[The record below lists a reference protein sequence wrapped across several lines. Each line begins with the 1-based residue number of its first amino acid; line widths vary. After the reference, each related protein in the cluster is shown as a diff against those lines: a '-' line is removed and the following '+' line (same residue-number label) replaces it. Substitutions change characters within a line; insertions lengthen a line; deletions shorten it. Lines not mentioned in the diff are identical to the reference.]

1 MSINKRWSG
10 KSIQSIVSKQMQSEY
25 KIILHMKLEDI
36 ISQSIHE
43 NGKPIGFDV
52 FMNFALYSP
61 GLGYYRSS
69 ANIFGHQGDF
79 ITAPETSDLFG
90 YSVANQCAQIINGGG
105 DILEF
110 GAGTGIL
117 AAQVLFKLNRLKSL
131 PKKYYIMELS
141 GQLKQQQKQTILSVL
156 PELIDRVEWL
166 TELPINFSGVVIA
179 NEVLDAIPAKR
190 LIFSS
195 NRFVE
200 LGVDFIDENFQ
211 WTPLDEPY
219 SNSLTSLPTNRFEG
233 YITEVNLQALA
244 WIDSL
249 YSTMKKGTVLL
260 IDYGMDR
267 NEYHHPQ
274 RKDGTLRCYYQ
285 HKASDNP
292 FDNIGKQ
299 DITTSV
305 NFSDVAEHAVK
316 VGFELS
322 GYCTQAMFLI
332 SLGIEN
338 FLLKEKDVTK
348 RNTLA
353 QQIKQLIL
361 PNAMGETFKVL
372 ALSKKQTVKLDG
384 FREQNLLN
392 KL

>member
-1 MSINKRWSG
+1 
-10 KSIQSIVSKQMQSEY
+10 
-25 KIILHMKLEDI
+25 MKLEDI

-79 ITAPETSDLFG
+79 ITAPEMSDLFG
-90 YSVANQCAQIINGGG
+90 YTVAKQCAQVINGG
-105 DILEF
+105 DLLEF
-110 GAGTGIL
+110 GAGSGAL
-117 AAQVLFKLNRLKSL
+117 AVQVLFELSRLKSL

-141 GQLKQQQKQTILSVL
+141 GQLMQQQKQTIASVL
-156 PELIDRVEWL
+156 PELFDRVEWL
-166 TELPINFSGVVIA
+166 TELPTDFSGVVIA

-190 LIFSS
+190 LIFSDG
-195 NRFVE
+195 RFVE
-200 LGVDFIDENFQ
+200 LGVDFIDGNFQ
-211 WTPLDEPY
+211 WKSLDKPY
-219 SNSLTSLPTNRFEG
+219 SNSLTSLPVNCDEG
-233 YITEVNLQALA
+233 YTTEVNLQAIA

-249 YSTMKKGTVLL
+249 YNAITEGIVLL

-267 NEYHHPQ
+267 NEYYHPQ
-274 RKDGTLRCYYQ
+274 RKEGTLRCHYR
-285 HKASDNP
+285 HKASDSP
-292 FDNIGKQ
+292 FEKIGKQ

-305 NFSDVAEHAVK
+305 NFSDIAESAVEI
-316 VGFELS
+316 GFELS

-338 FLLKEKDVTK
+338 YLLQEEDVEK
-348 RNTLA
+348 RNALA
-353 QQIKQLIL
+353 QEIKQLVL
-361 PNAMGETFKVL
+361 PSAMGETFKVL

>member
-1 MSINKRWSG
+1 
-10 KSIQSIVSKQMQSEY
+10 
-25 KIILHMKLEDI
+25 MKLEDI

-52 FMNFALYSP
+52 FMNFALYNP

-90 YSVANQCAQIINGGG
+90 YSVAKQCAQIIKSG

-110 GAGTGIL
+110 GAGSGVL
-117 AAQVLFKLNRLKSL
+117 AVQVLFELGRLKSL
-131 PKKYYIMELS
+131 PKKYYILELS
-141 GQLKQQQKQTILSVL
+141 GQLRQQQKQTIESVL
-156 PELIDRVEWL
+156 PELINHVEWL
-166 TELPINFSGVVIA
+166 TELPIGFSGVVIA

-190 LIFSS
+190 LIFSGG
-195 NRFVE
+195 RFVE
-200 LGVDFIDENFQ
+200 LGVDFIDGNFQ
-211 WTPLDEPY
+211 WKPLDDPY
-219 SNSLTSLPTNRFEG
+219 SNSLTSLPAICDEG
-233 YITEVNLQALA
+233 YTTEVNLQALA
-244 WIDSL
+244 WIGSL
-249 YSTMKKGTVLL
+249 YNIVSKGIVLL

-274 RKDGTLRCYYQ
+274 RKDGTLRCHYR
-285 HKASDNP
+285 HKANNNP

-305 NFSDVAEHAVK
+305 NFSDLAEHAVRI
-316 VGFELS
+316 GFELS

-338 FLLKEKDVTK
+338 FLLAEEDDAKSTA
-348 RNTLA
+348 LA
-353 QQIKQLIL
+353 QQIKQLVL
-361 PNAMGETFKVL
+361 PSAMGETFKVL

>member
-1 MSINKRWSG
+1 M
-10 KSIQSIVSKQMQSEY
+10 SIQSIVVKQMQSEY

-69 ANIFGHQGDF
+69 TDIFGHQGDF

-90 YSVANQCAQIINGGG
+90 YSVAKQCAQIISGGA
-105 DILEF
+105 DVLEF

-117 AAQVLFKLNRLKSL
+117 ATQILFELGRLKSL

-141 GQLKQQQKQTILSVL
+141 GQLKQQQKQTILRVL
-156 PELIDRVEWL
+156 PKLINRVEWL
-166 TELPINFSGVVIA
+166 TELPIGFSGVVIA

-190 LIFSS
+190 LIFSGG
-195 NRFVE
+195 RFVE
-200 LGVDFIDENFQ
+200 FGVDFLDGNFQ
-211 WTPLDEPY
+211 WKKLDEPY
-219 SNSLTSLPTNRFEG
+219 KNSLTSLPTNCDEG
-233 YITEVNLQALA
+233 YTTEVNLQALA

-249 YSTMKKGTVLL
+249 YRAMTKGTVLL

-274 RKDGTLRCYYQ
+274 RKDGTLRCYYK

-305 NFSDVAEHAVK
+305 NFSDIAECAVE

-338 FLLKEKDVTK
+338 FLLEEEDDEK
-348 RNTLA
+348 RNALA
-353 QQIKQLIL
+353 QEIKQLVL
-361 PNAMGETFKVL
+361 PSAMGETFKVL

-384 FREQNLLN
+384 FREQDLLN

>member
-1 MSINKRWSG
+1 
-10 KSIQSIVSKQMQSEY
+10 
-25 KIILHMKLEDI
+25 MKLEDI

-61 GLGYYRSS
+61 RLGYYRSS

-90 YSVANQCAQIINGGG
+90 YSVARQCAQIINGG
-105 DILEF
+105 DVLEF
-110 GAGTGIL
+110 GAGSGALAVQIL
-117 AAQVLFKLNRLKSL
+117 FELDRIKFL
-131 PKKYYIMELS
+131 PKKYYILELS
-141 GQLKQQQKQTILSVL
+141 GQLKQQQKQTILSAL
-156 PELIDRVEWL
+156 PELIDRIEWL
-166 TELPINFSGVVIA
+166 TELPANFSGVVIA
-179 NEVLDAIPAKR
+179 NEILDAIPAKR
-190 LIFSS
+190 LIFSDG
-195 NRFVE
+195 RFVE
-200 LGVDFIDENFQ
+200 LAVDFDDGKFK
-211 WTPLDEPY
+211 WKPLEEPY
-219 SNSLTSLPTNRFEG
+219 SNSLTPLPAICDEG
-233 YITEVNLQALA
+233 YITEVNLQTLA

-249 YSTMKKGTVLL
+249 FKAMTKGTVLL
-260 IDYGMDR
+260 IDYGMNR
-267 NEYHHPQ
+267 SEYHHPQ
-274 RKDGTLRCYYQ
+274 RKEGTLRCHYR

-292 FDNIGKQ
+292 FNNIGKQ

-316 VGFELS
+316 VGFEIS

-338 FLLKEKDVTK
+338 FLLAEKDEAK
-348 RNTLA
+348 RTALA
-353 QQIKQLIL
+353 QQVKQLVL

-392 KL
+392 ML

>member
-1 MSINKRWSG
+1 
-10 KSIQSIVSKQMQSEY
+10 
-25 KIILHMKLEDI
+25 MKLKDI
-36 ISQSIHE
+36 ISQSILE

-69 ANIFGHQGDF
+69 ANIFGHHGDF

-90 YSVANQCAQIINGGG
+90 YSVAKQCAQIINGG

-117 AAQVLFKLNRLKSL
+117 ATQVLFELGRLKSL

-141 GQLKQQQKQTILSVL
+141 GQLKQQQKKNILSAL
-156 PELIDRVEWL
+156 PELVDSVEWL
-166 TELPINFSGVVIA
+166 TELPKDFSGVVIA

-190 LIFSS
+190 LIFSGGC
-195 NRFVE
+195 FME
-200 LGVDFIDENFQ
+200 LGVDFIDGNFQ
-211 WTPLDEPY
+211 WKRLDESY
-219 SNSLTSLPTNRFEG
+219 SNSLTALPNICDEG
-233 YITEVNLQALA
+233 YTTEVNLQALA

-249 YSTMKKGTVLL
+249 YSAMNKGTILL

-274 RKDGTLRCYYQ
+274 RKEGTLRCYYK

-305 NFSDVAEHAVK
+305 NFSDVAERAVEA
-316 VGFELS
+316 GFEIS
-322 GYCTQAMFLI
+322 GYCTQSMFLI

-338 FLLKEKDVTK
+338 FLLQEKDDAK

-353 QQIKQLIL
+353 QQIKQLLL
-361 PNAMGETFKVL
+361 PSAMGETFKVL

>member
-1 MSINKRWSG
+1 
-10 KSIQSIVSKQMQSEY
+10 MQSEY

-52 FMNFALYSP
+52 FMNFALYRP
-61 GLGYYRSS
+61 RLGYYRSS

-90 YSVANQCAQIINGGG
+90 YSIAKQCAQIINGGG
-105 DILEF
+105 DVLEF
-110 GAGTGIL
+110 GAGSGVL
-117 AAQVLFKLNRLKSL
+117 AVQVLFELDRLKSL

-141 GQLKQQQKQTILSVL
+141 GQLQQQQKQAILNVL
-156 PELIDRVEWL
+156 PELINRVEWL
-166 TELPINFSGVVIA
+166 TKLPTVFSGVVIA
-179 NEVLDAIPAKR
+179 NEMLDAIPAKR
-190 LIFSS
+190 LIFSDG
-195 NRFVE
+195 RFVE
-200 LGVDFIDENFQ
+200 LGVDFIDGNFQ
-211 WTPLDEPY
+211 WKPLDEPY
-219 SNSLTSLPTNRFEG
+219 SNSLTSLPENCDEG
-233 YITEVNLQALA
+233 YTTEVNLQALA

-249 YSTMKKGTVLL
+249 YSTMTEGIVLL

-274 RKDGTLRCYYQ
+274 RKDGTLRCYYR

-305 NFSDVAEHAVK
+305 NFSDVAEHAVEA
-316 VGFELS
+316 GFELS

-338 FLLKEKDVTK
+338 FLLQEEDDEK
-348 RNTLA
+348 RNALA
-353 QQIKQLIL
+353 QEIKQLVL
-361 PNAMGETFKVL
+361 PSAMGETFKVL

-384 FREQNLLN
+384 FKEQNLLN

>member
-1 MSINKRWSG
+1 
-10 KSIQSIVSKQMQSEY
+10 MQSEY

-90 YSVANQCAQIINGGG
+90 YSVAKQCTQIINGG
-105 DILEF
+105 DVLEF
-110 GAGTGIL
+110 GAGSGVL
-117 AAQVLFKLNRLKSL
+117 AVQLLFELGRVKSL

-166 TELPINFSGVVIA
+166 TELPIGFSGVVIA

-190 LIFSS
+190 LIFSDG
-195 NRFVE
+195 RFVE
-200 LGVDFIDENFQ
+200 LGVDFIDGNFQ
-211 WTPLDEPY
+211 WKPLDEPY
-219 SNSLTSLPTNRFEG
+219 SNSLTSLPENCDEG
-233 YITEVNLQALA
+233 YTTEVNLQALA

-249 YSTMKKGTVLL
+249 YSAMTEGIVLL

-274 RKDGTLRCYYQ
+274 RKDGTLRCYYR

-292 FDNIGKQ
+292 FDKIGKQ

-305 NFSDVAEHAVK
+305 NFSDVAEHAVEA
-316 VGFELS
+316 GFELS

-338 FLLKEKDVTK
+338 FLLKEEDDAK
-348 RNTLA
+348 RNALA
-353 QQIKQLIL
+353 QQIKQLLL
-361 PNAMGETFKVL
+361 PSAMGETFKVL

>member
-1 MSINKRWSG
+1 M
-10 KSIQSIVSKQMQSEY
+10 KQIQSEY
-25 KIILHMKLEDI
+25 KIILHMELEDI
-36 ISQSIHE
+36 ISKSIHE

-52 FMNFALYSP
+52 FMNFALYNP
-61 GLGYYRSS
+61 ELGYYRSNT
-69 ANIFGHQGDF
+69 NIFGPKGDF

-90 YSVANQCAQIINGGG
+90 YSIAKQCAQIINCSG

-117 AAQVLFKLNRLKSL
+117 ATQVLYELGRLKSL
-131 PKKYYIMELS
+131 PKKYFIMEVS
-141 GQLKQQQKQTILSVL
+141 GQLKEQQKKTISTVL

-166 TELPINFSGVVIA
+166 TKLPKRFSGVVIA

-190 LIFSS
+190 LIFSGG
-195 NRFVE
+195 RFVE
-200 LGVDFIDENFQ
+200 LGVDFVDENFK
-211 WTPLDEPY
+211 WKLIDEPY
-219 SNSLTSLPTNRFEG
+219 SNSITPLPKNCDEG
-233 YITEVNLQALA
+233 YTTEVNLQALA

-249 YSTMKKGTVLL
+249 YNVMTEGTVLL

-305 NFSDVAEHAVK
+305 NFSDVAERAVE
-316 VGFELS
+316 VGFDLS
-322 GYCTQAMFLI
+322 GYSTQAMFLI

-338 FLLKEKDVTK
+338 FLFQEKDDEK
-348 RNTLA
+348 RNILA
-353 QQIKQLIL
+353 QQIKQLVL
-361 PNAMGETFKVL
+361 PSAMGETFKVL

-384 FREQNLLN
+384 FREQNLVK

>member
-1 MSINKRWSG
+1 
-10 KSIQSIVSKQMQSEY
+10 
-25 KIILHMKLEDI
+25 MKLEDI

-61 GLGYYRSS
+61 GLGYYRSNS
-69 ANIFGHQGDF
+69 NIFGHQGDF
-79 ITAPETSDLFG
+79 ITGPETSDLFG
-90 YSVANQCAQIINGGG
+90 YSVARQCAQVING
-105 DILEF
+105 DDVLEF
-110 GAGTGIL
+110 GAGSGVL
-117 AAQVLFKLNRLKSL
+117 AVQVLFELDRLKSL

-141 GQLKQQQKQTILSVL
+141 GQLKQQQKQTIVSVL

-166 TELPINFSGVVIA
+166 TELPTGFSGVVIA
-179 NEVLDAIPAKR
+179 NEMLDAIPAKR
-190 LIFSS
+190 LIFSDG
-195 NRFVE
+195 RFIE
-200 LGVDFIDENFQ
+200 LGVDFDDEIFK
-211 WTPLDEPY
+211 WKPFDEAF
-219 SNSLTSLPTNRFEG
+219 SNSLTPLPAICDEG

-249 YSTMKKGTVLL
+249 YNAITKGTVLL

-267 NEYHHPQ
+267 NEYHHPN
-274 RKDGTLRCYYQ
+274 RKDGTLRCHYR
-285 HKASDNP
+285 HKASNNP

-305 NFSDVAEHAVK
+305 NFSDLAEHAVK
-316 VGFELS
+316 LGFELS

-338 FLLKEKDVTK
+338 FLLTEEDDAK
-348 RNTLA
+348 RTVLA
-353 QQIKQLIL
+353 QQIKQLVL
-361 PNAMGETFKVL
+361 PSAMGETFKVL
-372 ALSKKQTVKLDG
+372 ALTKKQTVKLDG

>member
-1 MSINKRWSG
+1 
-10 KSIQSIVSKQMQSEY
+10 
-25 KIILHMKLEDI
+25 MKLEDI

-90 YSVANQCAQIINGGG
+90 YSVARQCAQIINGG
-105 DILEF
+105 DVLEF
-110 GAGTGIL
+110 GAGSGVLAVQIL
-117 AAQVLFKLNRLKSL
+117 FELNRIKSL
-131 PKKYYIMELS
+131 PKKYYILELS
-141 GQLKQQQKQTILSVL
+141 GKLKQQQKQTILNAL
-156 PELIDRVEWL
+156 PELIECIEWL
-166 TELPINFSGVVIA
+166 TKLPANFSGVVIA
-179 NEVLDAIPAKR
+179 NEMLDAIPAKR
-190 LIFSS
+190 LIFSDG
-195 NRFVE
+195 RFVE
-200 LGVDFIDENFQ
+200 LGVDFDDGKFKWKAFE
-211 WTPLDEPY
+211 ESY
-219 SNSLTSLPTNRFEG
+219 SNSLTPLPTMCDEG

-249 YSTMKKGTVLL
+249 YNAMTKGIVLL

-267 NEYHHPQ
+267 SEFHHPQ
-274 RKDGTLRCYYQ
+274 RKDGTLRCHYQ
-285 HKASDNP
+285 HKANNNP

-305 NFSDVAEHAVK
+305 NYSDLAEHAVK

-338 FLLKEKDVTK
+338 FLLAEEDEAK
-348 RNTLA
+348 RTALA
-353 QQIKQLIL
+353 QQVKQLVL
-361 PNAMGETFKVL
+361 PSAMGETFKVL
-372 ALSKKQTVKLDG
+372 ALAKKQTVKLDG

>member
-1 MSINKRWSG
+1 
-10 KSIQSIVSKQMQSEY
+10 MQSEY

-61 GLGYYRSS
+61 RLGYYRSS

-90 YSVANQCAQIINGGG
+90 YSVAKQCSQIINGGG

-110 GAGTGIL
+110 GAGTGVL
-117 AAQVLFKLNRLKSL
+117 AAQVLFELDRLKSL

-141 GQLKQQQKQTILSVL
+141 GQLKQQQKQTILSAL
-156 PELIDRVEWL
+156 PEFIDRVEWL
-166 TELPINFSGVVIA
+166 AELPTGFSGVVIA

-190 LIFSS
+190 LIFSGG
-195 NRFVE
+195 RFVE
-200 LGVDFIDENFQ
+200 LGVDFIDGNFQ
-211 WTPLDEPY
+211 WKPLNDHYSNLLTPLPAICD
-219 SNSLTSLPTNRFEG
+219 EG

-249 YSTMKKGTVLL
+249 YSAMTEGTVLL

-274 RKDGTLRCYYQ
+274 RKDGTLRCHYR

-292 FDNIGKQ
+292 FDKIGKQ

-316 VGFELS
+316 VGFKLS

-338 FLLKEKDVTK
+338 FLLQEEDDAK
-348 RNTLA
+348 RNALA
-353 QQIKQLIL
+353 QQVKQLLL
-361 PNAMGETFKVL
+361 PSVMGETFKVL

>member
-1 MSINKRWSG
+1 
-10 KSIQSIVSKQMQSEY
+10 
-25 KIILHMKLEDI
+25 MKLEDI

-61 GLGYYRSS
+61 ELGYYRSS

-90 YSVANQCAQIINGGG
+90 YSVARQCAQIINGG
-105 DILEF
+105 DVLEF
-110 GAGTGIL
+110 GAGSGVLAVQIL
-117 AAQVLFKLNRLKSL
+117 FELDRIKSL

-141 GQLKQQQKQTILSVL
+141 GRLKQQQKQTILSAL
-156 PELIDRVEWL
+156 PEIIDRIEWL
-166 TELPINFSGVVIA
+166 TELPAGFSGVVIA
-179 NEVLDAIPAKR
+179 NEMLDAIPAKR
-190 LIFSS
+190 LIFSDG
-195 NRFVE
+195 RFVE
-200 LGVDFIDENFQ
+200 LGVDFDDGIFKWKPLEESYSNPL
-211 WTPLDEPY
+211 TPLPAICD
-219 SNSLTSLPTNRFEG
+219 EG

-249 YSTMKKGTVLL
+249 YNTMTKGTVLL

-274 RKDGTLRCYYQ
+274 RKDGTLRCHYR
-285 HKASDNP
+285 HKASNNP

-305 NFSDVAEHAVK
+305 NFSDLAEHAEEA
-316 VGFELS
+316 GFVLS

-338 FLLKEKDVTK
+338 FLLTEEDDEKRTA
-348 RNTLA
+348 LA
-353 QQIKQLIL
+353 QQIKQLVL
-361 PNAMGETFKVL
+361 PSAMGETFKVL

>member
-1 MSINKRWSG
+1 
-10 KSIQSIVSKQMQSEY
+10 
-25 KIILHMKLEDI
+25 MKLKDI
-36 ISQSIHE
+36 ISQSIYE

-61 GLGYYRSS
+61 KLGYYRSS

-90 YSVANQCAQIINGGG
+90 YSVAKQCAQIIS
-105 DILEF
+105 DDDVLEF
-110 GAGTGIL
+110 GAGSGVL
-117 AAQVLFKLNRLKSL
+117 AVQVLFKLGQLKSL
-131 PKKYYIMELS
+131 PKKYYILELS
-141 GQLKQQQKQTILSVL
+141 GQLRQQQKQTIASVL

-166 TELPINFSGVVIA
+166 TELPTDFSGVVIA

-190 LIFSS
+190 LIFSGG
-195 NRFVE
+195 RFVE
-200 LGVDFIDENFQ
+200 LGVDFFDGNFQ
-211 WTPLDEPY
+211 WKPLDDPY
-219 SNSLTSLPTNRFEG
+219 SNSLTSLPAICDEG
-233 YITEVNLQALA
+233 YTTEVNLQALA
-244 WIDSL
+244 WINSL
-249 YSTMKKGTVLL
+249 YNIMSKGIVLL

-305 NFSDVAEHAVK
+305 NFSDVAEHAVE

-322 GYCTQAMFLI
+322 GYCTQKMFLI

-338 FLLKEKDVTK
+338 FLFEEEDDAK

-361 PNAMGETFKVL
+361 PGAMGETFKVL

>member
-1 MSINKRWSG
+1 
-10 KSIQSIVSKQMQSEY
+10 
-25 KIILHMKLEDI
+25 MKLEDI

-52 FMNFALYSP
+52 FMNFALYNP

-90 YSVANQCAQIINGGG
+90 YSVAKQCAQIINGDG

-110 GAGTGIL
+110 GAGSGIL
-117 AAQVLFKLNRLKSL
+117 AVQVLFELGRLKSL
-131 PKKYYIMELS
+131 PKKYYILELS
-141 GQLKQQQKQTILSVL
+141 GQLRQQQKQTIESVL
-156 PELIDRVEWL
+156 PELINHVEWL
-166 TELPINFSGVVIA
+166 TELPIGFSGVVIA

-190 LIFSS
+190 LIFSGD
-195 NRFVE
+195 RFVE
-200 LGVDFIDENFQ
+200 LGVDFIDGNFQ
-211 WTPLDEPY
+211 WKTLDESY
-219 SNSLTSLPTNRFEG
+219 SNSLTSLPAICDEG
-233 YITEVNLQALA
+233 YTTEVNLQALA

-249 YSTMKKGTVLL
+249 YSAMNKGTVLL

-285 HKASDNP
+285 HKSSDNP

-305 NFSDVAEHAVK
+305 NFSDVAERAVEA
-316 VGFELS
+316 GFELS
-322 GYCTQAMFLI
+322 GYCTQSMFLI

-338 FLLKEKDVTK
+338 FLIEEKDDEK

-353 QQIKQLIL
+353 QQIKQLVL
-361 PNAMGETFKVL
+361 PSAMGETFKVL

>member
-1 MSINKRWSG
+1 
-10 KSIQSIVSKQMQSEY
+10 MQSEY
-25 KIILHMKLEDI
+25 KIILNMKLENI

-61 GLGYYRSS
+61 GLGYYRSN
-69 ANIFGHQGDF
+69 AKIFGHQGDF

-90 YSVANQCAQIINGGG
+90 YSVAKQCAQIINDGD

-110 GAGTGIL
+110 GAGSGVLAVQIL
-117 AAQVLFKLNRLKSL
+117 FELGRLKSL
-131 PKKYYIMELS
+131 PKKYYILELS
-141 GQLKQQQKQTILSVL
+141 GQLRQQQKQTIESVL
-156 PELIDRVEWL
+156 PEFINHVEWL
-166 TELPINFSGVVIA
+166 TVLPTGFSGVVIA

-190 LIFSS
+190 LILSGG
-195 NRFVE
+195 RFVE
-200 LGVDFIDENFQ
+200 LGVDFIDGNFQ
-211 WTPLDEPY
+211 WKPFDEPY
-219 SNSLTSLPTNRFEG
+219 SNSLTSLPENCDEG

-249 YSTMKKGTVLL
+249 YSVMSKGTILL

-274 RKDGTLRCYYQ
+274 RKEGTLRCYYK

-292 FDNIGKQ
+292 FDKIGKQ

-305 NFSDVAEHAVK
+305 NFSDIAERAVE

-338 FLLKEKDVTK
+338 FLPQEEDDEKRDA
-348 RNTLA
+348 LA
-353 QQIKQLIL
+353 QQIKQLVL
-361 PNAMGETFKVL
+361 PSAMGETFKVL
-372 ALSKKQTVKLDG
+372 ALSKKQAVKLDG

-392 KL
+392 RL

>member
-1 MSINKRWSG
+1 
-10 KSIQSIVSKQMQSEY
+10 
-25 KIILHMKLEDI
+25 MKLENI
-36 ISQSIHE
+36 ISQSINE

-52 FMNFALYSP
+52 FMNFALYNP
-61 GLGYYRSS
+61 ELGYYRSS
-69 ANIFGHQGDF
+69 SNIFGHQGDF

-90 YSVANQCAQIINGGG
+90 YSVAKQCAQIIHGSD

-110 GAGTGIL
+110 GAGTGVL
-117 AAQVLFKLNRLKSL
+117 ATQVLFELSRLKSL

-141 GQLKQQQKQTILSVL
+141 GQLKQQQKQTILRVL

-166 TELPINFSGVVIA
+166 TKLPSGFSGVVIA

-190 LIFSS
+190 LIFSGG
-195 NRFVE
+195 RFVE
-200 LGVDFIDENFQ
+200 LGVDFVDGIFQ
-211 WTPLDEPY
+211 WKTLDEPY
-219 SNSLTSLPTNRFEG
+219 SNPSTALPNICDEG
-233 YITEVNLQALA
+233 YTTEVNLQALA

-249 YSTMKKGTVLL
+249 YSTMNKGTVML

-274 RKDGTLRCYYQ
+274 RNEGTLRCHYK
-285 HKASDNP
+285 HKSSDNP
-292 FDNIGKQ
+292 FTKIGKQ

-305 NFSDVAEHAVK
+305 NFSDIAERAVE

-338 FLLKEKDVTK
+338 FLLQEEDDEKRDA
-348 RNTLA
+348 LA
-353 QQIKQLIL
+353 QQIKQLVL
-361 PNAMGETFKVL
+361 PSAMGETFKVL
-372 ALSKKQTVKLDG
+372 ALSKKQAVKLDG

>member
-1 MSINKRWSG
+1 
-10 KSIQSIVSKQMQSEY
+10 
-25 KIILHMKLEDI
+25 MKLEDI

-52 FMNFALYSP
+52 FMNFALYDP
-61 GLGYYRSS
+61 WLGYYRSS
-69 ANIFGHQGDF
+69 KNIFGHQGDF

-90 YSVANQCAQIINGGG
+90 YSVAKQFAQIINGGNV
-105 DILEF
+105 LEF
-110 GAGTGIL
+110 GAGSGVLAKQIL
-117 AAQVLFKLNRLKSL
+117 FELGRIKSL

-156 PELIDRVEWL
+156 PDLINRVEWL
-166 TELPINFSGVVIA
+166 TEFPIGFSGVVIA

-190 LIFSS
+190 IIFS
-195 NRFVE
+195 NGRFVE
-200 LGVDFIDENFQ
+200 LGVDFVDGNFQ
-211 WTPLDEPY
+211 WKPFDETY
-219 SNSLTSLPTNRFEG
+219 SNSLTLLPTICDEG
-233 YITEVNLQALA
+233 YTTEVNLQALA

-249 YSTMKKGTVLL
+249 YSAMNKGTVLL

-274 RKDGTLRCYYQ
+274 RKNGTLRCHYR
-285 HKASDNP
+285 HKASNDP
-292 FDNIGKQ
+292 FENIGKQ

-305 NFSDVAEHAVK
+305 NFSDIADHAVK
-316 VGFELS
+316 AGFKLS
-322 GYCTQAMFLI
+322 GYCNQAMFLI
-332 SLGIEN
+332 SLGIQN
-338 FLLKEKDVTK
+338 FLIREEDDEK

-353 QQIKQLIL
+353 QEIKQLVL
-361 PNAMGETFKVL
+361 PSAMGETFKVL

-384 FREQNLLN
+384 FREQNLLK